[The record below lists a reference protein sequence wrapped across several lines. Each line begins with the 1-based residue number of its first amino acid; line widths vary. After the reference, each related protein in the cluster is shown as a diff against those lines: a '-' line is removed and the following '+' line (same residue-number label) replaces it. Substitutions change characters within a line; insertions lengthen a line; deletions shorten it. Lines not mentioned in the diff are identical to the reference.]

1 MKAGLKLE
9 RELPKRGAGSDQ
21 ALAGGEGWQ
30 FEPSAKATHHKAASR
45 PSNLSCCERSLP
57 LLRSLHSFLQT
68 TFFNLQDGGQYTSQA
83 EDSRYLTL
91 RSAGVTAGEGQARN
105 GLLV

>member
-9 RELPKRGAGSDQ
+9 SFPNAGLSSDQ

-30 FEPSAKATHHKAASR
+30 FEPSAKAPHHKSASR
-45 PSNLSCCERSLP
+45 PSNLSCYQRSLQ

-68 TFFNLQDGGQYTSQA
+68 TFLSLQDGSQHTSQA
-83 EDSRYLTL
+83 EDSGYLTL